1 MCLDTKLADMETTN
15 ESVIGQLQRVVNK
28 ILFLKKK
35 RLFQFQGVEF
45 FPSEVHLMLVIKEK
59 IATNATRMAE
69 QLGVTK
75 GAVSQALTR
84 LEKKG
89 VLIKTKDPSN
99 KNELTLAFTPFG
111 AKVFKH
117 YSDRAADLFNGPED
131 FLDQLSDAERRAI
144 QSFLVEVERAFER
157 VAE

>member
-1 MCLDTKLADMETTN
+1 MCLDTKRDDMETTN

-28 ILFLKKK
+28 ILFLKNK

-99 KNELTLAFTPFG
+99 KNELTLAFTSFG

-117 YSDRAADLFNGPED
+117 YSDRATDLFNGPED

>member
-1 MCLDTKLADMETTN
+1 MGLDTIPILMKTMH

-35 RLFQFQGVEF
+35 RLFQFRGVEF

-59 IATNATRMAE
+59 ISTNATRMAE

-75 GAVSQALTR
+75 GAVSQTLTR

-99 KNELTLAFTPFG
+99 KNELTLEFTPFG
-111 AKVFKH
+111 TEAFKR
-117 YSDRAADLFNGPED
+117 YNKGAAGLFDGPRD
-131 FLDQLSDAERRAI
+131 FLDQLSNAERGTI
-144 QSFLVEVERAFER
+144 QRFLVEVENAFDRMPE
-157 VAE
+157 

>member
-1 MCLDTKLADMETTN
+1 METMN
-15 ESVIGQLQRVVNK
+15 ESVIGQLQRVLNK
-28 ILFLKKK
+28 ILFLSKK
-35 RLFQFQGVEF
+35 RLFQFRGVEF
-45 FPSEVHLMLVIKEK
+45 FPSEVHLMLVIKEE

-111 AKVFKH
+111 TKVFKH
-117 YSDRAADLFNGPED
+117 YSNRTAHLFNGPQN

-144 QSFLVEVERAFER
+144 HRFLVEVENAFGHVLE
-157 VAE
+157 